1 MDQKNYTLSPQQ
13 AKANLKQS
21 MEEAKENISHTVEN
35 ITHELKETLDWRSW
49 VQRYPTGFALGAL
62 AIGFWIGKNFTPSAT
77 GSMSS
82 SATGSM
88 SSEARRDI
96 SQIPNILGSMLAGL
110 LTKKTTE
117 FIEGL
122 GRSTTHSPGRAGT
135 SSL

>member
-1 MDQKNYTLSPQQ
+1 MDQKNYTMGSQPV
-13 AKANLKQS
+13 KADLKQS
-21 MEEAKENISHTVEN
+21 IQEAKENISHTVEN
-35 ITHELKETLDWRSW
+35 ITDELKETLDWQSW
-49 VQRYPTGFALGAL
+49 VRRYPTEFALGAL
-62 AIGFWIGKNFTPSAT
+62 ALGFWIGRNFTPSAT
-77 GSMSS
+77 GN
-82 SATGSM
+82 M

-122 GRSTTHSPGRAGT
+122 GRSITPGSGRAGT